1 MSELGII
8 IEGTDD
14 RLFSTYVITVSS
26 LVFFSICAYKLSR
39 LMKIYDSTSTSLI
52 ILIIHLEIITIFI
65 CKFHLVRATWCL
77 LLNLRLEH
85 WSQVLD
91 SLVCV
96 LLTILGNTFTCLWM
110 DLALSNNSKYSLKA
124 KENYTLIVIICISI
138 LTLSDLLLHLY
149 LAIFL
154 DQSLT
159 EKYAFALLTNNVI
172 TLIVSILLL
181 INAFYAYKFIK
192 IVYSRAIG
200 NKIAK
205 RILIVTLI
213 LISSYEL
220 KSLIPIFLP
229 YNIIEENT

>member
-14 RLFSTYVITVSS
+14 RLFSSYAITVSS
-26 LVFFSICAYKLSR
+26 LLFFSISLYKLSR
-39 LMKIYDSTSTSLI
+39 LIKIYDSTSTSMI

-65 CKFHLVRATWCL
+65 CKYYLVRATWCL
-77 LLNLRLEH
+77 LLTLQLEN

-96 LLTILGNTFTCLWM
+96 LLTILGNTFTFLWM

-138 LTLSDLLLHLY
+138 LTLIDLLLHLY

-159 EKYAFALLTNNVI
+159 EKFTFSLITNNAI
-172 TLIVSILLL
+172 TLIVSILLF
-181 INAFYAYKFIK
+181 INALYACKFIK
-192 IVYSRAIG
+192 IVYSKAIG
-200 NKIAK
+200 NKIAN

-229 YNIIEENT
+229 YSIIKENT